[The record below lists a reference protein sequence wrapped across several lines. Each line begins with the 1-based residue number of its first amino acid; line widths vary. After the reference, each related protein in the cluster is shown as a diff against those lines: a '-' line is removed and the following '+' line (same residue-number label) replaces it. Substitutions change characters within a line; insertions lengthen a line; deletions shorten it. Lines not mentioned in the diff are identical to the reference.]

1 MTYNYSHRNP
11 DGSVTV
17 YNVGMTKATYQYI
30 HDAVMREYGPLDFV
44 ERTLEEKDP
53 EKREELYR
61 KEIFEAYLE
70 VLPSL
75 DQWAYRGSEKEARK
89 YFWISECKI
98 YKEEFEEMESDA
110 WSYSDESVLSF
121 EEEETEEA
129 RESAYIETIVEEYIR
144 QRAFNAE
151 RNSISLSD
159 DEFETV
165 FERYVC

>member
-1 MTYNYSHRNP
+1 MVTSIFLCPNLRCTYFSGAPFSTNM
-11 DGSVTV
+11 VACV
-17 YNVGMTKATYQYI
+17 C
-30 HDAVMREYGPLDFV
+30 
-44 ERTLEEKDP
+44 
-53 EKREELYR
+53 R
-61 KEIFEAYLE
+61 KLWKLVFEAYVE
-70 VLPSL
+70 SL
-75 DQWAYRGSEKEARK
+75 APLSQWVYRGSEDEAQD
-89 YFWISECKI
+89 YFWITECTI
-98 YKEEFEEMESDA
+98 SKEVFEEMESDA

-129 RESAYIETIVEEYIR
+129 RESAYIKTIVEEYIR